1 MARKKKKDN
10 DIKPFTW
17 KKAVQVPKA
26 PKKIIKKYLVGK
38 RLTFKIGRVRWNG
51 KQMVRPC

>member
-1 MARKKKKDN
+1 MARKKKKKDN

-38 RLTFKIGRVRWNG
+38 RLTFKIGRVR
-51 KQMVRPC
+51 